1 MMHFQFC
8 FVFFKKELN
17 SRDGAWDKICTER
30 DPFILCNLMWSWIEQ
45 LKEPIISTDDV
56 DMLAK
61 NCTESQDALYLLR
74 KVDTIYVSLFFNCQV
89 YFVNLCQTIYLWPLG
104 KRIAL
109 LEGNFHLFKDQNED
123 CFHIEV

>member
-1 MMHFQFC
+1 
-8 FVFFKKELN
+8 
-17 SRDGAWDKICTER
+17 
-30 DPFILCNLMWSWIEQ
+30 MWSWIEQ

-104 KRIAL
+104 KRIATFISL
-109 LEGNFHLFKDQNED
+109 KIKMKIVLILKCEL
-123 CFHIEV
+123 